1 MKLINILTSFI
12 VIILLLFLNSS
23 TCNYGVIA
31 FNSHRSK
38 LQLDEQLRKSVPP
51 KVHYSG
57 KNYDSSY
64 NSDEIFKRVNEWS
77 TDDIENVWELSGLF
91 EGDIMPN
98 SDSKI
103 RNGLVDEAM
112 RWPNGSIPVYIDR
125 DDFDEDDVESIMGA
139 IDEFHEKTCLV
150 FHPYDNKTD
159 KNYVIFR
166 GNQAGCWSSVGK
178 QNKGQVINL
187 QNPGCLSHGTIVHEI
202 LHAVGFYHQQSTY
215 DRDEFV
221 KINWENIKPG
231 TEHNFNKYDNR
242 TVTNYKTEYDYNSVM
257 HYSKKA
263 FSQNGNETITP
274 LKPGVEIGQRK
285 SMSKKDIFK
294 VRMMYKDH
302 CKGRKPQGVIASVPL
317 RITSLLS

>member
-1 MKLINILTSFI
+1 MYVKLT
-12 VIILLLFLNSS
+12 V
-23 TCNYGVIA
+23 
-31 FNSHRSK
+31 
-38 LQLDEQLRKSVPP
+38 
-51 KVHYSG
+51 
-57 KNYDSSY
+57 
-64 NSDEIFKRVNEWS
+64 KRVNEWS

-125 DDFDEDDVESIMGA
+125 DDFGNFYLFFFFLINSLISFLSNNIYIFLMVKDEDDVESIMGA

-317 RITSLLS
+317 RIISLLS

>member
-1 MKLINILTSFI
+1 MYVKLT
-12 VIILLLFLNSS
+12 V
-23 TCNYGVIA
+23 
-31 FNSHRSK
+31 
-38 LQLDEQLRKSVPP
+38 
-51 KVHYSG
+51 
-57 KNYDSSY
+57 
-64 NSDEIFKRVNEWS
+64 KRVNEWS

-125 DDFDEDDVESIMGA
+125 DDFGNFYLFFFFLINSLISFLSNIYIFLMVKDEDDVESIMGA

-317 RITSLLS
+317 RIISLLS